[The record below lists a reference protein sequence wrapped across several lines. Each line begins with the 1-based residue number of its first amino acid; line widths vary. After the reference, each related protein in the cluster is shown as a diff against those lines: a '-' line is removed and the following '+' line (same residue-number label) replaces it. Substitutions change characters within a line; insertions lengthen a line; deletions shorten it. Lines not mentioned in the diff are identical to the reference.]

1 MYIGRQQLGGP
12 IAKLDDIS
20 SEFDGT
26 KTTFNVSL
34 GATPYFANN
43 PFALMVSIGGVIQEP
58 VAAYTIVDNTII
70 FAAPPAVGTNFFAI
84 VLATNA
90 MTPLKSLSIGT
101 RNSTEKLDIHGATFS
116 VLSRTGSKVPVAFNV
131 A

>member
-26 KTTFNVSL
+26 KTSFNLSL
-34 GATPYFANN
+34 GATAYFANN

-58 VAAYTIVDNTII
+58 VNSYTIIDDTIT
-70 FAAPPAVGTNFFAI
+70 FAGPPAVGTNFFAI
-84 VLATNA
+84 VLATNS
-90 MTPLKSLSIGT
+90 MTPLKSLSIST
-101 RNSTEKLDIHGATFS
+101 RNSLEKLDIHGTTFS
-116 VLSRTGSKVPVAFNV
+116 VLSRTGKIPVAFN
-131 A
+131 AA

>member
-58 VAAYTIVDNTII
+58 VESYTIVDNTIEI
-70 FAAPPAVGTNFFAI
+70 SETIKIPC
-84 VLATNA
+84 
-90 MTPLKSLSIGT
+90 
-101 RNSTEKLDIHGATFS
+101 RNGD
-116 VLSRTGSKVPVAFNV
+116 SKVSDRIR
-131 A
+131 

>member
-26 KTTFNVSL
+26 KTSFNLSL
-34 GATPYFANN
+34 GATAYFANN
-43 PFALMVSIGGVIQEP
+43 PFALMVSLGGVIQEP
-58 VAAYTIVDNTII
+58 VTSYTIVDDII
-70 FAAPPAVGTNFFAI
+70 TFAGAPAVGANFFAI
-84 VLATNA
+84 VLATNS
-90 MTPLKSLSIGT
+90 MTPLQSLSITT
-101 RNSTEKLDIHGATFS
+101 RNSLEKLDIHGATFS
-116 VLSRTGSKVPVAFNV
+116 VLSRNGRIPVAFNV

>member
-20 SEFDGT
+20 SEFDGI

-58 VAAYTIVDNTII
+58 VESYTIVDDTIT
-70 FAAPPAVGTNFFAI
+70 FAGPPAVGTNFFAI
-84 VLATNA
+84 VLATNS
-90 MTPLKSLSIGT
+90 MTPLQSLSIGT
-101 RNSTEKLDIHGATFS
+101 RNNMEKLDIHGATFS
-116 VLSRTGSKVPVAFNV
+116 VLGRTGKIPVAFNV